1 MEKTFEQ
8 AFNEYENKK
17 GFNYL
22 ITDAQ
27 LNIIKQLVRF
37 EMAELINDNAHNKV
51 IDFLTELDASLN
63 NQFKTYHQDSD
74 DLDELP
80 F

>member
-37 EMAELINDNAHNKV
+37 EMAE
-51 IDFLTELDASLN
+51 
-63 NQFKTYHQDSD
+63 
-74 DLDELP
+74 
-80 F
+80 